1 MSRTTELKESI
12 NSILSKEIV
21 SVAGRSITVLL
32 LISLLLAGG
41 ASAAILN
48 QFGVLQLTGDD
59 IDVEQSIWVG
69 GQALDSDSPPQTVF
83 SASDIE
89 AGEYEF
95 GSISVENRADAVA
108 PISFTSTSNGDYSN
122 DFTGATYKYS
132 LIPANSSASGD
143 AQVRSLQQVAESDLG
158 SVSEGMVTSSE
169 MAVETTVTADNANP
183 QDDRL
188 GDYAGM
194 DFAVSPVAVSADGSG
209 NLDVDFSVDY
219 LVGSSHSS
227 LDQAGDV
234 SSAEAPNTVEFTV
247 ENADY
252 TTGGET
258 YESVRLVY
266 RGVETASGN
275 QVTLSDPIVFSE
287 GSQISNSLT
296 DVSSLGS
303 SAQITGVAVRTEDF
317 SDGGETHH
325 IIYESVNFEGS
336 DLISQSTVT
345 VGQGVSN
352 DSGHSETISL
362 EPETKYEFGAL
373 MDTSVYL
380 DPDNSTFDIQTALE
394 VPQEIQ

>member
-108 PISFTSTSNGDYSN
+108 PISFTSTSNGDYTN

-169 MAVETTVTADNANP
+169 MAVETTVTADNANS

-194 DFAVSPVAVSADGSG
+194 DFSVSPVSVTADGSG

-227 LDQAGDV
+227 LDEAGEV

-275 QVTLSDPIVFSE
+275 QVALSDPIVFSE
-287 GSQISNSLT
+287 GSQISSSLT
-296 DVSSLGS
+296 DVASLGS

-317 SDGGETHH
+317 SDGGEIHN

-345 VGQGVSN
+345 VGQGVS
-352 DSGHSETISL
+352 DESGHSETINL

-380 DPDNSTFDIQTALE
+380 DPDSSTFDIQTALE